1 MFVNTTHKM
10 FFLVMLKRGI
20 SVYKYY
26 KYFAYIITN
35 DKENAFFWEFVTVIF
50 FFCRSSS
57 TVTVIFIFGSRYTRM
72 FYPGMIFQFRH
83 TIRTAATGNQWRS
96 RG

>member
-1 MFVNTTHKM
+1 MFVNTTRKM

-35 DKENAFFWEFVTVIF
+35 EKENVLFFGEFVSVIF
-50 FFCRSSS
+50 CHSS

-83 TIRTAATGNQWRS
+83 TIRTAATGNQ
-96 RG
+96 